1 MWDETAKICLR
12 GDRLRRWHLLHC
24 CPANA
29 SLHPCGIINRHL
41 FSHLVPIPLNH
52 AGNVLPYAAI
62 ANARVEHEPAVPPTS
77 ALLRGCT
84 LLYTANRSSLLDM
97 ALWTMTKVTLFNL
110 ISQFDTR
117 PLQHPLKSS
126 GLLSSTTSIQAL
138 TPHIYERREK
148 KQGAVVAAIPIGNGM
163 RRRVVRQWQSVAACG
178 GVQRRAAGGGRRT
191 MVNFSQKLDVM
202 RNHAVEV
209 SC

>member
-1 MWDETAKICLR
+1 VR
-12 GDRLRRWHLLHC
+12 GDRLHRWHLLHC
-24 CPANA
+24 RPANT
-29 SLHPCGIINRHL
+29 SSHPCGIIDWHP
-41 FSHLVPIPLNH
+41 FSHLVPVPLSCI
-52 AGNVLPYAAI
+52 GNVLPYAAI

-77 ALLRGCT
+77 ALSRGCT

-97 ALWTMTKVTLFNL
+97 VLWTMMKVTSFNL
-110 ISQFDTR
+110 RSQFNMR

-126 GLLSSTTSIQAL
+126 GLLSGAASIQAL
-138 TPHIYERREK
+138 IPHIYERREG
-148 KQGAVVAAIPIGNGM
+148 KQGAVVAAIPIGNGV
-163 RRRVVRQWQSVAACG
+163 RQRVVWQPQSVAACG
-178 GVQRRAAGGGRRT
+178 GVQQRAAGGGQQT